1 MKTISKVLLVDDEPM
16 MRRIGAMSL
25 ERVGTFTVVLAS
37 NGLDAMA
44 VAEREKPDLILLD
57 VMMPDM
63 DGLATLHK
71 LRASEATSAIPV
83 IFLTGKT
90 EQQEVDEYLA
100 AGAVGVIPKPF
111 DPMTLPSQIHEILS
125 TKTE

>member
-25 ERVGTFTVVLAS
+25 ERVGKFTVVLAS

-57 VMMPDM
+57 VMMPNM
-63 DGLATLHK
+63 DGLATLQK

>member
-25 ERVGTFTVVLAS
+25 ERVGKFTVVLAS

-57 VMMPDM
+57 VMMPNM
-63 DGLATLHK
+63 DGLATLQK

-100 AGAVGVIPKPF
+100 TGAVGVIPKPF

>member
-1 MKTISKVLLVDDEPM
+1 VKTISKVLLVDDEPM

-25 ERVGTFTVVLAS
+25 ERVGKFTVVLAS

-57 VMMPDM
+57 VMMPNM
-63 DGLATLHK
+63 DGLATLQK